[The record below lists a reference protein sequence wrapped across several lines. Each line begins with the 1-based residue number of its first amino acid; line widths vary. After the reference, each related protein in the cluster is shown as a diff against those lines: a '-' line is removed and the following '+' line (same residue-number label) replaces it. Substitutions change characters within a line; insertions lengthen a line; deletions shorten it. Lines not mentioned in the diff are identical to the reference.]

1 MPTLNMSIH
10 DHISRNN
17 MAACDFDAV
26 FGQMDGEPQPRE
38 VNRNGLPPNRELA
51 ATDQMRVSWD
61 IAFASSNDVAHI
73 SSSGGCIRI
82 PGVIEDTRQPVKAY
96 EDL

>member
-1 MPTLNMSIH
+1 
-10 DHISRNN
+10 

-26 FGQMDGEPQPRE
+26 FDQMEGEPQPRE
-38 VNRNGLPPNRELA
+38 VNRNGLPPNMELT
-51 ATDQMRVSWD
+51 ATDQMRVSCD
-61 IAFASSNDVAHI
+61 IPFALSNDVADI

-82 PGVIEDTRQPVKAY
+82 PGVIEDTRQSVKAY